1 MSGSSGDAVDLLVVG
16 AGPAGVMAALRAA
29 YLGTR
34 TTLLTSGD
42 FGGMAAND
50 GPVPIRTLAH
60 VARLLREARQLGRYG
75 VAVGEPVL
83 DYPRLLERVR
93 EVVGEVA
100 AASSLRPQID
110 AGFCKLVVDRASHA
124 VLGCHLVGDRAVDV
138 AQIAALAIAG
148 GIRVDDLA
156 RVPLSFPTHAGI
168 LHRAAATA
176 AHKLNRAVAPPPLL
190 AGDYS

>member
-83 DYPRLLERVR
+83 NYPRLLERVR

-110 AGFCKLVVDRASHA
+110 AAGVVVRERLGA
-124 VLGCHLVGDRAVDV
+124 VRFVEPGTV
-138 AQIAALAIAG
+138 ATEADAIARRG
-148 GIRVDDLA
+148 SSCA
-156 RVPLSFPTHAGI
+156 RAGS
-168 LHRAAATA
+168 AADCRSPASSS
-176 AHKLNRAVAPPPLL
+176 PPPT
-190 AGDYS
+190 ATPGR